1 MYNPF
6 TLAFG
11 KKPLRYISRLMY
23 TNKVIDSFTAE
34 VPSAQVYMI
43 TGVRGSGKTVFMT
56 NIVSEMRE
64 KKDWYAIEL
73 NTDGDLLS
81 DLASKLYSIPG
92 LNALFLKAKIDLSFF
107 GLGVSIESS
116 VPITNIESA
125 IDRMLKVL
133 KKNDKHLLIAL
144 DEVVSNKEI
153 RRFAN
158 AFQIFVRQD
167 YDIYM
172 LMTGLYENIFN
183 LQNEDTLTFLYRA
196 PKIMLEPL
204 NISAI
209 AASYKEVFDIDE
221 EEAMRMAVLTRGY
234 AFAYQVLGYIRWEH
248 KNRSIEDIMPEYDQY
263 LQEYVYDKIWHEL
276 SDRDREV
283 LHVLSGSE
291 SMRVKDILKELNVN
305 SSQFSTYRDRLI
317 KKGLIDTSRYGYMSI
332 ILPRFSDY
340 IKIRMF

>member
-11 KKPLRYISRLMY
+11 KKPERYISRLVY

-34 VPSAQVYMI
+34 IPSAQVYMI

-56 NIVSEMRE
+56 NIVNELRE
-64 KKDWYAIEL
+64 RNDWYAIEL

-81 DLASKLYSIPG
+81 DLASKLYSISS
-92 LNALFLKAKIDLSFF
+92 LNTLFLKAKIDLSLF
-107 GLGVSIESS
+107 GIGVSIENSS
-116 VPITNIESA
+116 PIANIESA
-125 IDRMLKVL
+125 IERMLKVL

-144 DEVVSNKEI
+144 DEVVSNREI

-158 AFQIFVRQD
+158 AFQIFMRQD
-167 YDIYM
+167 YNIYM
-172 LMTGLYENIFN
+172 LMTGLYENIYN

-196 PKIMLEPL
+196 PKIMIEPL

-209 AASYKEVFDIDE
+209 AASYKEVFDIE
-221 EEAMRMAVLTRGY
+221 EDEAMRMAVITRGY

-283 LHVLSGSE
+283 LLILSGSE
-291 SMRVKDILKELNVN
+291 SMRVKDIIAELNVN

-317 KKGLIDTSRYGYMSI
+317 KKGLIDTSRYGYISM
-332 ILPRFSDY
+332 ILPRFSEY
-340 IKIRMF
+340 LKSRMF

>member
-11 KKPLRYISRLMY
+11 KKPVRYISRLVY

-34 VPSAQVYMI
+34 IPSAQVYMI

-56 NIVSEMRE
+56 NIVNELRE
-64 KKDWYAIEL
+64 RNDWYAIEL

-81 DLASKLYSIPG
+81 DLASKLYSISG
-92 LNALFLKAKIDLSFF
+92 LNTLFLKAKIDLSLF
-107 GLGVSIESS
+107 GIGVSIENSS
-116 VPITNIESA
+116 PIANIESA
-125 IDRMLKVL
+125 IERMLKVL

-144 DEVVSNKEI
+144 DEVVSNREI

-158 AFQIFVRQD
+158 AFQIFMRQD
-167 YDIYM
+167 YNIYM
-172 LMTGLYENIFN
+172 LMTGLYENIYN

-196 PKIMLEPL
+196 PKIMIEPL

-209 AASYKEVFDIDE
+209 AASYKEVFDIE
-221 EEAMRMAVLTRGY
+221 EDEAMRMAVITRGY

-283 LHVLSGSE
+283 LLILSGSE
-291 SMRVKDILKELNVN
+291 SMRVKDIIAELNVN

-317 KKGLIDTSRYGYMSI
+317 KKGLIDTSRYGYISM
-332 ILPRFSDY
+332 ILPRFSEY
-340 IKIRMF
+340 LKSRMF